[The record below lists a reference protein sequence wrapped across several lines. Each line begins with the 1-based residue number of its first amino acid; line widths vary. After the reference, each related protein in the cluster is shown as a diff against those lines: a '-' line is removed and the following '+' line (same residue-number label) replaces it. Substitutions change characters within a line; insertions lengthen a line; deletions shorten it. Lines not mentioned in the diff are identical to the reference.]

1 MTNPSAGPAGDVLH
15 DLEILLKSRYGLV
28 HLATDKESRSA
39 TLLRHLADRL
49 NIPLFR
55 WSRLAGLLRDG
66 TDGAVYGTQSLPA
79 ALGHVAALGQPALY
93 HFHGIGTGL
102 GSDAALAEQLHE
114 AVASLERLRGAIV
127 VTGDALDLP
136 DSMRPVAA
144 RLSLPGPSALEFG
157 DLLSHIIRDVSQR
170 QDLEVDLS
178 GEERA
183 ALVGQLA
190 GLTLLEA
197 EKILTKA
204 MVEDG
209 RLGLE
214 DLRHVIDA
222 KRQIVEQEGLL
233 EYYPTEESVIGVAD
247 LHRLREWLG
256 KRKAVVAE
264 PLRAEEFGVA
274 VSAGCSAARCSRMR
288 QELER
293 QGGGHGMEA
302 AAAQARYLDAVQ
314 QVHRRERE
322 ELQMRHGHGG
332 TNGARC
338 LVD

>member
-1 MTNPSAGPAGDVLH
+1 MTKPTAGPAGDVLH

-28 HLATDKESRSA
+28 HLATDEEARSA

-49 NIPLFR
+49 SIPLFR
-55 WSRLAGLLRDG
+55 WSRLGGLSRDG
-66 TDGAVYGTQSLPA
+66 ADGAIYGTQDLPA
-79 ALGHVAALGQPALY
+79 ALGHVAASGQPALY

-102 GSDAALAEQLHE
+102 GSDAALAEQLRE
-114 AVASLERLRGAIV
+114 AVAGLERLRGAIV

-136 DSMRPVAA
+136 GSMRPLAA
-144 RLSLPGPSALEFG
+144 RLSLPGPTPLEFG
-157 DLLSHIIRDVSQR
+157 DLLAHIIRDLSQR
-170 QDLEVDLS
+170 QDLEVDLIE
-178 GEERA
+178 EERA

-233 EYYPTEESVIGVAD
+233 EYYPTEESVIGVAE
-247 LHRLREWLG
+247 LAEG
-256 KRKAVVAE
+256 FSGAEIEQVVI
-264 PLRAEEFGVA
+264 
-274 VSAGCSAARCSRMR
+274 AGLYAAFASGGALT
-288 QELER
+288 QELLQREIGATRPLAATMAER
-293 QGGGHGMEA
+293 V
-302 AAAQARYLDAVQ
+302 AQIRRWARGRTVPA
-314 QVHRRERE
+314 
-322 ELQMRHGHGG
+322 
-332 TNGARC
+332 N
-338 LVD
+338 